1 MKLFKTLFAVST
13 ALTLFAGVAA
23 CDKKE
28 EKKDDKKE
36 EKEKD
41 GDKEE
46 KKE

>member
-28 EKKDDKKE
+28 EEKKDDKKE
-36 EKEKD
+36 EKKD